1 MMTLLDMEQPLVD
14 LKCAAGIL
22 AHMATSERDVTGD
35 ELGHI
40 RRVLDG
46 CHETMHELWAEAL
59 EEARAREA
67 TSKAG
72 HSITT

>member
-1 MMTLLDMEQPLVD
+1 MTPLLDMEQPLVD

-22 AHMATSERDVTGD
+22 AHMATSERAVTGD
-35 ELGHI
+35 ELGYV
-40 RRVLDG
+40 RRVLDVV
-46 CHETMHELWAEAL
+46 HETMHELWAEAL

>member
-22 AHMATSERDVTGD
+22 AHMATSERAATGD
-35 ELGHI
+35 ELGYV

-46 CHETMHELWAEAL
+46 VHETLHELWAEAL
-59 EEARAREA
+59 DEDRKSNPNGSAA
-67 TSKAG
+67 
-72 HSITT
+72 